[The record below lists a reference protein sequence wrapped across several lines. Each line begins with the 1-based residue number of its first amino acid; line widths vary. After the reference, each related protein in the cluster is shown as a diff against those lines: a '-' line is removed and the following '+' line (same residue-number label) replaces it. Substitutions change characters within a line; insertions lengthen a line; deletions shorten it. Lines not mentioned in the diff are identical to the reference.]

1 MGCLEW
7 ILLHLQVST
16 DSNFSCVGPIKESH
30 CKIILENS
38 MHKENFGNHMEDYIC
53 VGFFI
58 MSMII
63 QKLIL
68 RIHKSCILCYQELV
82 IGINSRI
89 QAKD

>member
-1 MGCLEW
+1 MDDEIMEERVQIETSRNLENEKG
-7 ILLHLQVST
+7 T
-16 DSNFSCVGPIKESH
+16 NEYK
-30 CKIILENS
+30 ILENS

-68 RIHKSCILCYQELV
+68 RIHKSCIVSFV
-82 IGINSRI
+82 IKNL
-89 QAKD
+89 